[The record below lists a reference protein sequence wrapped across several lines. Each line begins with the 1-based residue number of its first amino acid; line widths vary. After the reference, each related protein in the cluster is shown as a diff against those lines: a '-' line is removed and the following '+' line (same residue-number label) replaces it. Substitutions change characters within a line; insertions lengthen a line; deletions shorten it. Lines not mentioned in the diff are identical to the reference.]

1 MYVRIMSGSA
11 LSEAVA
17 AVRAAVDSAV
27 GAEVDLLGRAD
38 LVDALDELETVWCQL
53 PGLRHRLL
61 ARLQVEATAKEMGA
75 RSWAQVLSVR
85 WRISTAEAGRRLGE
99 AALLGPRQSI
109 TGQTLPPVLPVTA
122 AAQARGVI
130 NTEHVTVIAKAVAKL
145 PGFVDAATREEFETD
160 LVRLAGGTGPKDVS
174 DAAELAL
181 FLLDQDGP
189 EPDDTERARRRGLTK
204 GKQRG
209 DAMTPISGELTPEAW
224 ALLEAIF
231 AKYAAPGMCNP
242 DDPQPCTSGTPSQA
256 QIDNDHRSLAQRQ
269 HDALVAVL
277 RIALMSG
284 QLGQLNGLPV
294 SVIIR
299 TTLQDLE
306 SRAGIGVSGGGTR
319 IPIAEVIRL
328 AAHAHHSL
336 AVFDKATGSALD
348 LFRARRVAS
357 PAQRIMLI
365 ARDGGCTKPG
375 CTVGAYGSQ
384 AHHVVADWTD
394 GGNTNVDELGLAC
407 GPDNRAV
414 GPEGWSTRMNERG
427 EVEWIPPPALDTGQT
442 RINTYHRPERLLR
455 PPDQEPPSSPDA
467 GLQSD
472 GGPAETTPSSHHD
485 QPGETPRAGR
495 EPIDHELTGDEPIDH
510 ELTDHELIDYELV
523 GDEPNNDKPIGDK
536 PIDYELTDYALTEP
550 SPNDHPGETE
560 EPDEPCEPGE
570 PGDPD
575 KPDKSRGPDQPGG
588 PAPPDGQ
595 AA

>member
-1 MYVRIMSGSA
+1 MYVRIMSGVV
-11 LSEAVA
+11 LSDAVA
-17 AVRAAVDSAV
+17 AVRAAVDAAA

-75 RSWAQVLSVR
+75 KSWNQVLAVR

-109 TGQTLPPVLPVTA
+109 TGQTLPPVLAATA

-160 LVRLAGGTGPKDVS
+160 LVRLAAGTGPKDVS

-189 EPDDTERARRRGLTK
+189 EPDDTERARRRGFSK
-204 GKQRG
+204 GRQRG

-242 DDPQPCTSGTPSQA
+242 NDPQPCTSGTPSQA

-336 AVFDKATGSALD
+336 AVFDKATGSALA

-414 GPEGWSTRMNERG
+414 GPDGWSTRMNERG

-455 PPDQEPPSSPDA
+455 PPDQEPPCGLDLGPQNNDELIDDGLIDDEPIDDELTGDA
-467 GLQSD
+467 L
-472 GGPAETTPSSHHD
+472 
-485 QPGETPRAGR
+485 
-495 EPIDHELTGDEPIDH
+495 IDHELTGDEP
-510 ELTDHELIDYELV
+510 IDYELV
-523 GDEPNNDKPIGDK
+523 GDEPNNDKPIDDKPIDDKQIDDK
-536 PIDYELTDYALTEP
+536 PIDYELTEP
-550 SPNDHPGETE
+550 SASNNPEGPE

-570 PGDPD
+570 LGDPD